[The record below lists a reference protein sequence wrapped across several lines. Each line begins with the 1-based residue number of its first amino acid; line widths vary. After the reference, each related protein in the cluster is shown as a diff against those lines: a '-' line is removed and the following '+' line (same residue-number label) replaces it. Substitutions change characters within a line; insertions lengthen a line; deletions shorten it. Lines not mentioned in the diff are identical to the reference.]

1 MGILFIFL
9 SLRQIMKIKQKYKK
23 KNKKNHSIYLDFCL
37 FFAFIS
43 SVCPSVESFRSPL
56 QGSGLRFLGDSDC
69 LFPFPFK
76 SFFKLFPSFLLVPW
90 GGASVLFYYYQILL
104 NYTHNFFFSL
114 KLTKF
119 TKKNL
124 KNLPLTP
131 PPPSKNLIFFGLL

>member
-43 SVCPSVESFRSPL
+43 SVCPSVESFSSPL
-56 QGSGLRFLGDSDC
+56 QGSGLCFLGDSDS

-76 SFFKLFPSFLLVPW
+76 SFFKLFPSFLLMSW
-90 GGASVLFYYYQILL
+90 GGASALFYYYQILL
-104 NYTHNFFFSL
+104 NYTHNFFF
-114 KLTKF
+114 
-119 TKKNL
+119 
-124 KNLPLTP
+124 
-131 PPPSKNLIFFGLL
+131 PSN